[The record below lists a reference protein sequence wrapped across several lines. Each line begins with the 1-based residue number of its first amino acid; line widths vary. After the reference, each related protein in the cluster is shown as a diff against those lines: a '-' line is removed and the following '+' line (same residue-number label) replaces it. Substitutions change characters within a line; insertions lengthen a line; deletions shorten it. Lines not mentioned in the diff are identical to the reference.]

1 MIKKITTLYGRFIAK
16 HPFIVLILILIV
28 TALAI
33 NQATYIEIESLKYED
48 MLSKDLEVVQTLDLV
63 KEKFHGVSTMQI
75 VIETDAKYA
84 NSNEIRDI
92 RDPKVLTYI
101 DLLTQTLH
109 LNKDILDVMS
119 ASDIIKQMNNNRIPK
134 SIDLIKE
141 QVENNQMLKTY
152 IGKDYSITLVK
163 IRLTEEVDEVEIE
176 KELRKLIKEIPRPAG
191 LKVDLIGEKAEL
203 TVMKKLVVPDMNK
216 TSKYALIGIL
226 LIIILLFRSIK
237 YGLIPLTTII
247 FGIIWA
253 FGIMGLMRFN
263 LTAQLAG
270 VISMIM
276 GIGIDFGIQIVTRFR
291 EELKESSP
299 KISLI
304 NTINVV
310 FVPMSITTFAAL
322 IGFKALSLGKLTIM
336 ADLGMVMSL
345 GVLACMLA
353 AISVVPSLL
362 IIGENFKN
370 KINGGTKK

>member
-1 MIKKITTLYGRFIAK
+1 MIKKITTLYGRFIAD

-48 MLSKDLEVVQTLDLV
+48 MLSKDLEVVRTLDLV
-63 KEKFHGVSTMQI
+63 KDKFQSVSTMQI
-75 VIETDAKYA
+75 VIETDAKYT

-141 QVENNQMLKTY
+141 QVEDSQVLKTY
-152 IGKDYSITLVK
+152 IGKDYSIALVK

-176 KELRKLIKEIPRPAG
+176 TELRKLIKEIPKPAG

-203 TVMKKLVVPDMNK
+203 TVMKQLVVPDMNK

-226 LIIILLFRSIK
+226 LVVILLFRSIK
-237 YGLIPLTTII
+237 FGLIPLTTII

-291 EELKESSP
+291 EELKKSDP
-299 KISLI
+299 KISII
-304 NTINVV
+304 NTINIV
-310 FVPMSITTFAAL
+310 FIPMSITTFAAL
-322 IGFKALSLGKLTIM
+322 IGFRALSLGKLTIM
-336 ADLGMVMSL
+336 ADLGMIMSF

-362 IIGENFKN
+362 VLGENFKN